1 MVDLDVYDRLPTP
14 YGLVRGGVAPDHP
27 RIKTITRLYERT
39 AGHPN
44 FRFLG
49 NVMLGRDVFVED
61 LRAHYHQIVYA
72 TGNEADRRLGIPG
85 EGIDGATSAAVFVGW
100 YNGHPDYRQAQIRLD
115 AKRAAVVGNGNV
127 AVDVARILLRTPE
140 ELAGTDIA
148 EYARAALGGS
158 RVREVWLL
166 GRRGPVQAAFTPQE
180 LKELGELAEADVLVD
195 PAELAL
201 DPGSEAEAA
210 ASPQRQK
217 NLVLLREFARR
228 GSRGRRRALHLRF
241 RVSPIAILADE
252 AGAVRGLTLERN
264 HLEARPDGT
273 VEARPTGQTDTLEA
287 GLVLPAVGYAGDPI
301 PGVPF
306 DPRTRTIANVD
317 GRVCDPVTRQV
328 VRNEYVVG
336 WARTGPQGLIGSHK
350 GGSAEVVAR
359 LLGDWRAG
367 TVEPRELPPREAI
380 IATLEER
387 GVPVVGFAEWKRL
400 DEVEVARGARRGAP
414 RDKVADVQAM
424 LELMG
429 A

>member
-1 MVDLDVYDRLPTP
+1 
-14 YGLVRGGVAPDHP
+14 
-27 RIKTITRLYERT
+27 
-39 AGHPN
+39 
-44 FRFLG
+44 
-49 NVMLGRDVFVED
+49 
-61 LRAHYHQIVYA
+61 
-72 TGNEADRRLGIPG
+72 
-85 EGIDGATSAAVFVGW
+85 
-100 YNGHPDYRQAQIRLD
+100 
-115 AKRAAVVGNGNV
+115 
-127 AVDVARILLRTPE
+127 
-140 ELAGTDIA
+140 
-148 EYARAALGGS
+148 
-158 RVREVWLL
+158 
-166 GRRGPVQAAFTPQE
+166 
-180 LKELGELAEADVLVD
+180 
-195 PAELAL
+195 
-201 DPGSEAEAA
+201 
-210 ASPQRQK
+210 
-217 NLVLLREFARR
+217 
-228 GSRGRRRALHLRF
+228 
-241 RVSPIAILADE
+241 
-252 AGAVRGLTLERN
+252 
-264 HLEARPDGT
+264 

-306 DPRTRTIANVD
+306 DPRTRTIANLD

>member
-306 DPRTRTIANVD
+306 DPRTRTIANLD